1 MSTPDGVNV
10 VKVTMLVDG
19 RMDTQNAALYVG
31 LSQKTLAMQ
40 RTKGTGPRFIKRG
53 RIFYYKADLDAWLG
67 GDSRKCS
74 TTQLSER

>member
-1 MSTPDGVNV
+1 MCSPHGVKV
-10 VKVTMLVDG
+10 VKVAMLVDG

-53 RIFYYKADLDAWLG
+53 KIFYYKADLDAWLG

>member
-1 MSTPDGVNV
+1 MSSPHGVNV
-10 VKVTMLVDG
+10 IKVTMLVDG

-53 RIFYYKADLDAWLG
+53 KIFYYKADLDAWLG
-67 GDSRKCS
+67 SNSRKCS

>member
-1 MSTPDGVNV
+1 MSTPQGVNV

-53 RIFYYKADLDAWLG
+53 KIFYYKADLDAWLG
-67 GDSRKCS
+67 GDSRQRS